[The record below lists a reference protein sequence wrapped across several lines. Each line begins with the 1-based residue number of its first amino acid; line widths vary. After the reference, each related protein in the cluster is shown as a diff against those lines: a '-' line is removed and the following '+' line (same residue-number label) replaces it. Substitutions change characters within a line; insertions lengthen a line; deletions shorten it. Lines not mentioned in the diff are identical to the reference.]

1 MMEFEFIEY
10 VKMESGIGRIYLN
23 RPEKRNALCNPLRT
37 ELFTCL
43 ETLDKDHEIKVIILS
58 GKGSCFCAGYDYL
71 TITVKICHI
80 TLVKRMAFGQGM

>member
-37 ELFTCL
+37 ELFSCL

-58 GKGSCFCAGYDYL
+58 GKGSCFCAGYECFSTGPDGPALISKHRLFL
-71 TITVKICHI
+71 TSH
-80 TLVKRMAFGQGM
+80 

>member
-37 ELFTCL
+37 ELFSCL

-58 GKGSCFCAGYDYL
+58 TSLESFSFLKHLLANP
-71 TITVKICHI
+71 
-80 TLVKRMAFGQGM
+80 